1 MTDGLFRAPRL
12 MPATYQIDK
21 EKSWIEIKVS
31 GESTAGEL
39 AEFNRQM
46 QADPDYSDDL
56 CGVIDC
62 REMSSVFELTELRGF
77 ADDVNRRP
85 GPAWRSKRAVIV
97 ASTAHYS
104 ITRVFMLFAE
114 SSPIQ
119 YNVFFSRE
127 TAMEWLN
134 E

>member
-1 MTDGLFRAPRL
+1 
-12 MPATYQIDK
+12 MPATYHIDK
-21 EKSWIEIKVS
+21 KESWIEIKIS
-31 GESTAGEL
+31 GESSADEL
-39 AEFNRQM
+39 AEFTRQM

-56 CGVIDC
+56 SGVIDC
-62 REMSSVFELTELRGF
+62 REMSNVLKLTELRSF

-104 ITRVFMLFAE
+104 VTRMFMLFAD

-119 YNVFFSRE
+119 YNVFYSRE
-127 TAMEWLN
+127 TAMEWLK

>member
-1 MTDGLFRAPRL
+1 

-21 EKSWIEIKVS
+21 EKSWIEITIS
-31 GESTAGEL
+31 GESTAEEL
-39 AEFNRQM
+39 AEFTRQM
-46 QADPDYSDDL
+46 HADPDYSDDL
-56 CGVIDC
+56 CGIVDC
-62 REMSSVFELTELRGF
+62 REMTNVIELNELRSF

-104 ITRVFMLFAE
+104 ITRMFMLFAE

-119 YNVFFSRE
+119 YNVFYSRE
-127 TAMEWLN
+127 TAMEWLK

>member
-1 MTDGLFRAPRL
+1 

-21 EKSWIEIKVS
+21 EKSWIEIKLS
-31 GESTAGEL
+31 GESTAEEL
-39 AEFNRQM
+39 AEFTRRM
-46 QADPDYSDDL
+46 QADPAYSDDL
-56 CGVIDC
+56 SGIIDC
-62 REMSSVFELTELRGF
+62 REMTSVLKLTELRSF

-97 ASTAHYS
+97 ASPAHYS
-104 ITRVFMLFAE
+104 TTRVFMLFAD

-119 YNVFFSRE
+119 YSVFYSRD
-127 TAMEWLN
+127 TAMEWLK

>member
-1 MTDGLFRAPRL
+1 

-21 EKSWIEIKVS
+21 KKSWIEIKIS
-31 GESTAGEL
+31 GESSADEL
-39 AEFNRQM
+39 AEFTRRM

-56 CGVIDC
+56 CGIVDC
-62 REMSSVFELTELRGF
+62 SEMTNVLKLTELRSF

-104 ITRVFMLFAE
+104 VTRMFML
-114 SSPIQ
+114 
-119 YNVFFSRE
+119 
-127 TAMEWLN
+127 
-134 E
+134 

>member
-1 MTDGLFRAPRL
+1 

-21 EKSWIEIKVS
+21 AKSWIEIKIG
-31 GESTAGEL
+31 GESTAEEL
-39 AEFNRQM
+39 AEFTRRM
-46 QADPDYSDDL
+46 QADPAYSDDL
-56 CGVIDC
+56 SGVIDC
-62 REMSSVFELTELRGF
+62 REMINVLKLTELRTF

-97 ASTAHYS
+97 ASPAHYS
-104 ITRVFMLFAE
+104 ITRVFMLFAD

-119 YNVFFSRE
+119 YNVFYSRE